1 MSAILVIQ
9 TKSPAATEQAGFDL
23 AGKLHPHNLVALYG
37 ELGSGKTCF
46 VRGLARGL
54 KVIQTVKSPSFG
66 IINEY
71 NGEIPVFH
79 MDFYRLKS
87 LAEIEDTGWTEYL
100 AGNGIIIIEWAD
112 QVRNM
117 LPGNRI
123 DVYFQILDKNT
134 RRLEIVTGDNSGN

>member
-1 MSAILVIQ
+1 
-9 TKSPAATEQAGFDL
+9 
-23 AGKLHPHNLVALYG
+23 
-37 ELGSGKTCF
+37 
-46 VRGLARGL
+46 
-54 KVIQTVKSPSFG
+54 
-66 IINEY
+66 
-71 NGEIPVFH
+71 